1 MVNGSGYCF
10 PLSISLFLCC
20 CYHKRVQHRTDT
32 VINLN
37 WNGNL
42 HSGYVHETSSIIM
55 WHYHWY
61 SEKVGGWFSSIV
73 INNLVRKT
81 SKVAYSLTKDFNYRV
96 RHHLFYFDRE
106 SAILSTS
113 PRGMCLVLNFDYSL
127 ALFMWVDAT
136 LLSFFL
142 GFSLLIRTFSLAFS
156 LSLHQ
161 LIATS
166 ASLQFTCALRRVW
179 SFKRVLGGITN
190 TYILWFTKLNVFL
203 RLPQ

>member
-81 SKVAYSLTKDFNYRV
+81 SKIAISLTKDFNYRV
-96 RHHLFYFDRE
+96 RHHLYYFDRV
-106 SAILSTS
+106 SYPFYFSTWYVFGTKFRLLFGSVYVGGCHS
-113 PRGMCLVLNFDYSL
+113 PLLFPGFFSSHQNLFSRFLCFTTPIDCDFRL
-127 ALFMWVDAT
+127 ASV
-136 LLSFFL
+136 
-142 GFSLLIRTFSLAFS
+142 
-156 LSLHQ
+156 HV
-161 LIATS
+161 
-166 ASLQFTCALRRVW
+166 CAPSRVE
-179 SFKRVLGGITN
+179 L
-190 TYILWFTKLNVFL
+190 
-203 RLPQ
+203 